1 MNSNN
6 TLFGSETRTQLLI
19 VIEALQE
26 THVSEL
32 ARILGRPKSR
42 VHKIVVD
49 MEATGVLTGMQEG
62 GSRRIIFNPR
72 YTFLLELRTLLAKML
87 LQDTE
92 LQKTLMETRRRPRR
106 IGKAVE

>member
-1 MNSNN
+1 MNASK

-32 ARILGRPKSR
+32 ARILARPKSR
-42 VHKIVVD
+42 IHKIVVD
-49 MEATGVLTGMQEG
+49 MEAAGVLTGMQEG

-72 YTFLLELRTLLAKML
+72 YTFLPELRALLAKML
-87 LQDTE
+87 LRDTE
-92 LQKTLMETRRRPRR
+92 LQSTLMETRRRPRR
-106 IGKAVE
+106 IGKPIE